1 MKGLQFPM
9 NSNNKIGAKCLFN
22 LYLKVSDKGILEDA
36 SIEDV
41 KDENSDEEK
50 DEEEE
55 KEKEKKDQKADEED
69 QEPVTTATQEEAE
82 VGSKGEQGE
91 ALCER
96 ETSKNEEAEELD
108 DKDSSDE
115 EVRISVK
122 KKPTVT
128 PRKSRRLAS
137 KGKRPVVSSDDY
149 SSTHTSLE
157 PKHTAP
163 PSPKPDTPLTHHIP
177 SPPPSPIPST
187 PPPTTTTPAS
197 PLPHTSLGLGF
208 TGCAN
213 PSVPAALS
221 DPVLNK
227 LQVLQS

>member
-128 PRKSRRLAS
+128 PRKSS
-137 KGKRPVVSSDDY
+137 SFTRPWFYWFCLSSLSAC
-149 SSTHTSLE
+149 SSLR
-157 PKHTAP
+157 PCP
-163 PSPKPDTPLTHHIP
+163 QQ
-177 SPPPSPIPST
+177 
-187 PPPTTTTPAS
+187 TT
-197 PLPHTSLGLGF
+197 GF
-208 TGCAN
+208 
-213 PSVPAALS
+213 SVP
-221 DPVLNK
+221 VL
-227 LQVLQS
+227 LVPR